1 MSNYQP
7 WTADE
12 EEKLIELCYKYKR
25 IKDIAREMKRSEASI
40 KMKIENLRKCGVQV

>member
-1 MSNYQP
+1 MPSYQP

-12 EEKLIELCYKYKR
+12 EETLIELCYTYKR

-40 KMKIENLRKCGVQV
+40 QSKIKSLRAQGVQV